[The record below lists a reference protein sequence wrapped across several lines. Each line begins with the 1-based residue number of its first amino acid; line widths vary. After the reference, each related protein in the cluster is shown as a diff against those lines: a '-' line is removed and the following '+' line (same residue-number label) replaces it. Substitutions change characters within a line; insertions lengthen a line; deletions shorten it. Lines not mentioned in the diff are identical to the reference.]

1 MVEPKNF
8 LILAIVVGVIGIII
22 GSVSLWLV
30 TTNLLQP

>member
-8 LILAIVVGVIGIII
+8 LILAIMMGVIGIII
-22 GSVSLWLV
+22 GSVSLWLT

>member
-8 LILAIVVGVIGIII
+8 LILAIVMGIIGIII
-22 GSVSLWLV
+22 GSVSLWVV